1 VTFST
6 PCAAATAHCAAA
18 TAHCAAATAHCAAA
32 TAHCAAATAHCAA
45 ATAHCAVRTCR
56 KKIDYPQSY
65 HQGGLKGYQPSAQG
79 NAIGAVRY
87 TILRPERT
95 KALDYNVFDF
105 VLSCR
110 TSAIDFVFLL
120 RTSAID
126 FVFLLRTSAIDF
138 VFLLRTSAIQASLMA
153 PGCISIYIIKRAC
166 GRVLG
171 CRNNFIFE
179 EFLLEKYFVL
189 SNYAEYLHRLRAQR
203 PSFRDAKPGS
213 FIQLLIRKS

>member
-1 VTFST
+1 
-6 PCAAATAHCAAA
+6 
-18 TAHCAAATAHCAAA
+18 
-32 TAHCAAATAHCAA
+32 
-45 ATAHCAVRTCR
+45 VRTCR

-105 VLSCR
+105 VLSC
-110 TSAIDFVFLL
+110 